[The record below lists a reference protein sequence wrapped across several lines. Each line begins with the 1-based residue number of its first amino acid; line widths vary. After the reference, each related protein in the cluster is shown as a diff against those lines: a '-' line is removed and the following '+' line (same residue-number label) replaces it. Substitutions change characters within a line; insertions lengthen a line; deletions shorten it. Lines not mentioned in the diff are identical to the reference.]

1 MLLPVSQSNRD
12 CIIKPSTV
20 RTFCTSSGQPKKDD
34 PPNLNRGG
42 GFKDYL
48 PKTGPTKQSVA
59 IVLTIVGVFFAG
71 AIYYKKQK
79 QLMMERD
86 RRKSLGKAAIGGDFE
101 LIDSTGKTVTNK
113 DFLGKW
119 VLIYFGFSHC
129 PDICPE
135 EMEKMVKV
143 VDRVSK
149 IKNMPEIVP
158 LFISVDPERDTP
170 QVVAKYVKEFS
181 PKMIG
186 LTGSMEQVQKAT
198 KAFRVYYSAGP
209 REGQDYIVDHSI
221 IMYLIN
227 PDGEFVDY
235 YGQSK
240 TDEMIAN
247 GVVLSIA
254 KYNALKKKRWI

>member
-1 MLLPVSQSNRD
+1 MRISSIRSYCSTSDGPKQDVPKQD
-12 CIIKPSTV
+12 KPKFDR
-20 RTFCTSSGQPKKDD
+20 RT
-34 PPNLNRGG
+34 GG
-42 GFKDYL
+42 LKQYL
-48 PKTGPTKQSVA
+48 PQTGPTKQSVG
-59 IVLTIVGVFFAG
+59 IVLTILAIFFGG

-79 QLMMERD
+79 QLLMEMD
-86 RRKSLGKAAIGGDFE
+86 RRKSLGKAAIGGSFE
-101 LIDSTGKTVTNK
+101 LIDTNRKPTTNK

-119 VLIYFGFSHC
+119 VLLYFGFSHC

-143 VDRVSK
+143 VDNISNM
-149 IKNMPEIVP
+149 KNMPELVP

-170 QVVAKYVKEFS
+170 EVVGKYIKEFS

-186 LTGSMEQVQKAT
+186 LTGTEEQVKRAT

-235 YGQSK
+235 YGQTK
-240 TDEMIAN
+240 TADMITN
-247 GVVLSIA
+247 GVALSIV
-254 KYNALKKKRWI
+254 KYNKLKKKSWI

>member
-1 MLLPVSQSNRD
+1 MRTSS
-12 CIIKPSTV
+12 C
-20 RTFCTSSGQPKKDD
+20 RTFSSTND
-34 PPNLNRGG
+34 PPKNEAQQKIDRRVGG
-42 GFKDYL
+42 VGRYL
-48 PKTGPTKQSVA
+48 PKTGPTKQSVG
-59 IVLTIVGVFFAG
+59 IVLTILAVFFG
-71 AIYYKKQK
+71 SAIYYKKQK
-79 QLMMERD
+79 QLMMELD
-86 RRKSLGKAAIGGDFE
+86 RRKSLGKAALGGSFE
-101 LIDSTGKTVTNK
+101 LIDTNGKLTTNK

-119 VLIYFGFSHC
+119 VLMYFGFSHC

-143 VDRVSK
+143 VEKVSK
-149 IKNMPEIVP
+149 IKNMPELVP

-170 QVVAKYVKEFS
+170 DVVAKYVKEFS
-181 PKMIG
+181 PKIVG
-186 LTGSMEQVQKAT
+186 LTGSMEQVRKAT

-240 TDEMIAN
+240 DAEMITN
-247 GVVLSIA
+247 GVALSIA
-254 KYNALKKKRWI
+254 KYNALKKKSWL